1 MALTRFDFQLRLMS
15 STPLEVV
22 LKRDRVVVLG
32 GLVIVAALAWVYLF
46 YQAHSMQPMNMDGM
60 NMSGMDMTGMDMGM
74 SMAMP
79 QTYSWGV
86 FDLLLIF
93 TMWAVMMVAMM
104 VPTTAPMVLLFATTN
119 RKRLEQRKPFVSTA
133 VFLSGYL
140 VVWTG
145 FAVFAALAQWLL
157 HNKALM
163 SAMMVSTSAALGGV
177 LLLAAGIFQWT
188 PLKNTCLSHCRSP
201 LDFVVTHWREGRLG
215 AFLMGCKH
223 GIYCVGCCWVLM
235 SILFVTGVMN
245 LFWVALIA
253 GFVLLEKIA
262 PRTTGPWVSRFAGLL
277 LVGWG
282 VWMLAGIR

>member
-1 MALTRFDFQLRLMS
+1 MPART
-15 STPLEVV
+15 LEAV
-22 LKRDRVVVLG
+22 LKRDRIVVLC
-32 GLVIVAALAWVYLF
+32 GLVLVSALAWVYLIHE
-46 YQAHSMQPMNMDGM
+46 ASGMNSMNTMDANMPMNMD
-60 NMSGMDMTGMDMGM
+60 MGM
-74 SMAMP
+74 EMAMP
-79 QTYSWGV
+79 QMQTWRTL
-86 FDLLLIF
+86 DLFLIF

-104 VPTTAPMVLLFATTN
+104 VPTTAPMLLLFATTN
-119 RKRLEQRKPFVSTA
+119 RKRLEQRRPFVSTA

-145 FAVFAALAQWLL
+145 FAVFAALSQWLL

-188 PLKNTCLSHCRSP
+188 PLKNRCLSHCRSP
-201 LDFVVTHWREGRLG
+201 LDFVMTHWREGKLG

-253 GFVLLEKIA
+253 VFVLLEKIA

-277 LVGWG
+277 LIGWAA
-282 VWMLAGIR
+282 WMLIGLR

>member
-1 MALTRFDFQLRLMS
+1 MN
-15 STPLEVV
+15 
-22 LKRDRVVVLG
+22 
-32 GLVIVAALAWVYLF
+32 
-46 YQAHSMQPMNMDGM
+46 SMNMDMKMPMNMD
-60 NMSGMDMTGMDMGM
+60 MGM
-74 SMAMP
+74 EMAMP
-79 QTYSWGV
+79 QMQTWRTL
-86 FDLLLIF
+86 DLFLSF

-104 VPTTAPMVLLFATTN
+104 VPTTAPMLLLFATTN
-119 RKRLEQRKPFVSTA
+119 RKRREQRRPFVSTG

-145 FAVFAALAQWLL
+145 FAVFAALSQWLL

-163 SAMMVSTSAALGGV
+163 SATMASTSAALGGV

-201 LDFVVTHWREGRLG
+201 LDFVISHWREGKLG
-215 AFLMGCKH
+215 AFVMGCRH
-223 GIYCVGCCWVLM
+223 GIYCLGCCWVLM

-262 PRTTGPWVSRFAGLL
+262 PRTTGAWVSRFAGLL

-282 VWMLAGIR
+282 AWMLAGIR